1 MHKAIQPSS
10 HNCPMDISDPD
21 LRSSKMCPVFALVDS
36 SFASGMSA
44 RLDVS
49 MFLPFATL
57 TDGPVL
63 VYLTVSAVRCG
74 CIIEVVSG
82 CSCGNDGGTV
92 C

>member
-49 MFLPFATL
+49 MFSPFVTL

-63 VYLTVSAVRCG
+63 VYSTAVQYSLAELSR
-74 CIIEVVSG
+74 
-82 CSCGNDGGTV
+82 
-92 C
+92 